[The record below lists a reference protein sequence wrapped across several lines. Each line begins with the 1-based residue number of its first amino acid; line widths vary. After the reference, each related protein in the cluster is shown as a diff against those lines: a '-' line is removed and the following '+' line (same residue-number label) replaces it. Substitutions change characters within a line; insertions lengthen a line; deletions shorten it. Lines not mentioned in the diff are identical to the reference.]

1 MVLLIYLKRNEKVM
15 MNEITLEWQEISK
28 VRKEIISDQQISK
41 NPGTVRLGRD
51 PVKSDIVLTHPT
63 VSGLHIEIFFNSNG
77 HCFQVRNLRQSNPP
91 VVDGKILIQGEMS
104 LAQGSTICL
113 GQTEIKVVAVSLA
126 GSSVPATILIPP
138 NSGTTNNQVYGLK
151 CPKCDRISPF
161 EQLDLGCPWCGT
173 SLAAASSVLI
183 TPNSH

>member
-1 MVLLIYLKRNEKVM
+1 
-15 MNEITLEWQEISK
+15 MNEITLEWQETSQLRKAIIGDRQLSK
-28 VRKEIISDQQISK
+28 H
-41 NPGTVRLGRD
+41 PGTVRLGRD
-51 PVKSDIVLTHPT
+51 PLQCDIVLTHPT
-63 VSGLHIEIFFNSNG
+63 VSGLHVEIFFNQNCN
-77 HCFQVRNLRQSNPP
+77 CFQVRNLRQSNPP
-91 VVDGKILIQGEMS
+91 MVDGKNLIQGEMS
-104 LAQGSTICL
+104 LSQGSTICL
-113 GQTEIKVVAVSLA
+113 GQIEIKVVAVTLA

-138 NSGTTNNQVYGLK
+138 NSGNWANQVYGLK

>member
-1 MVLLIYLKRNEKVM
+1 
-15 MNEITLEWQEISK
+15 MNEITLEWQEAGKIRK
-28 VRKEIISDQQISK
+28 VVIGDRQVSK

-51 PVKSDIVLTHPT
+51 PVKADIVLTHPT
-63 VSGLHIEIFFNSNG
+63 VSGLHVEIFFNQNCQ
-77 HCFQVRNLRQSNPP
+77 CFQVRNLRQSNPP
-91 VVDGKILIQGEMS
+91 LVDGKNLIQGEMVLS
-104 LAQGSTICL
+104 QGSTICL

-126 GSSVPATILIPP
+126 GSSVPPTILMPP
-138 NSGTTNNQVYGLK
+138 NSGNSGNQIYGLK

-183 TPNSH
+183 TPNTL

>member
-1 MVLLIYLKRNEKVM
+1 
-15 MNEITLEWQEISK
+15 MNEITLEWQETTQI
-28 VRKEIISDQQISK
+28 RKEIICDRQVSK

-51 PVKSDIVLTHPT
+51 PLKCDVVLTHPT
-63 VSGLHIEIFFNSNG
+63 VSGLHVEIFFNQNCQ
-77 HCFQVRNLRQSNPP
+77 CFQVRNLRQSNPP
-91 VVDGKILIQGEMS
+91 AVDGKILIQGEMS
-104 LAQGSTICL
+104 LSQGSTICL

-126 GSSVPATILIPP
+126 GSSVPPTILMPP
-138 NSGTTNNQVYGLK
+138 NSGTPGNQVYGLQ

-183 TPNSH
+183 SPNTH

>member
-1 MVLLIYLKRNEKVM
+1 

-28 VRKEIISDQQISK
+28 LRKEIIQDQQVSK

-51 PVKSDIVLTHPT
+51 PVKCDIVLTHPT
-63 VSGLHIEIFFNSNG
+63 VSGLHIEIFFNPNCA
-77 HCFQVRNLRQSNPP
+77 CFQVRNLRQSNPP

-113 GQTEIKVVAVSLA
+113 GQTEIKVVAISLA
-126 GSSVPATILIPP
+126 GSTVPPTILLSPQP
-138 NSGTTNNQVYGLK
+138 RSLGNQVYGLK

-183 TPNSH
+183 TPNSY